1 MDINAKDIRTKLQ
14 ELQSLDL
21 NSLSFEDLK
30 QQIRS
35 GFLPVL
41 FTRISAGNYVERVR
55 LNKGVKVFERPSDL
69 SYITNPEIIRS
80 YGRANAKESSIF
92 YGAVISSNVSIP
104 HIIALAETEELLRSK
119 EKGKQDKQVLMT
131 VSRWVIVSDM
141 TLAEMVFSKAA
152 ILKQPEVR
160 KAYGFQLELL
170 RKSFSE
176 DVVNAFVDLLTFFCD
191 EFAKSEIKS
200 DADYKLTAALSE
212 VLFEIKRVQGI
223 IYPSVRTELEGSNV
237 ALLPATVDKHLKL
250 EEVFIALADIR
261 GERVYLDTLCRAVGP
276 LGINNEPFLWELR
289 NPTHEAVK
297 EEFFSSGRLPEY

>member
-1 MDINAKDIRTKLQ
+1 MNINTKDIRTKLQ

-55 LNKGVKVFERPSDL
+55 LNKGIKVFERPSDL

-80 YGRANAKESSIF
+80 YGRANAKGSSIF
-92 YGAVISSNVSIP
+92 YGAVISSNISIP
-104 HIIALAETEELLRSK
+104 HIVALAETEELLRSK
-119 EKGKQDKQVLMT
+119 EKGKQKQVLMT

-141 TLAEMVFSKAA
+141 TLVEMVFSKAA
-152 ILKQPEVR
+152 ILKQQEVK
-160 KAYGFQLELL
+160 KAYDFQLELL
-170 RKSFSE
+170 RKDLPE
-176 DVVNAFVDLLTFFCD
+176 DVVDAFVDLLTFFCD
-191 EFAKSEIKS
+191 EFAKSNIES
-200 DADYKLTAALSE
+200 DSDYKLTAALSE
-212 VLFEIKRVQGI
+212 VLFEIETIQGI

-250 EEVFIALADIR
+250 EEVFIVLADIR

-276 LGINNEPFLWELR
+276 LGMNNEPFLWELL
-289 NPTHEAVK
+289 NPTPEAVK
-297 EEFFSSGRLPEY
+297 AEFFATGRLPEF